1 MIMRNL
7 GLKLKIWFVVTIT
20 IAVSGI
26 VIRSVWQIMV
36 IPTAGTLRI
45 FIPLILALLG
55 LNAVIIYLT
64 IKPRKLKSLP
74 IVIGIIVVATAG
86 LMAGVT
92 HFVHFIVSPEAAPVL
107 SKIIATSVI
116 LPSLSAYL
124 LLLYFIWSLRK
135 S

>member
-1 MIMRNL
+1 MIMRNP

-20 IAVSGI
+20 IVVSGI

-45 FIPLILALLG
+45 FLPLILALLG
-55 LNAVIIYLT
+55 LNALIIYLT
-64 IKPRKLKSLP
+64 IKPQKLKSLP

-86 LMAGVT
+86 LTAGVT

-107 SKIIATSVI
+107 SKIIAASVI

-124 LLLYFIWSLRK
+124 LLLYFIRSLRK

>member
-1 MIMRNL
+1 MRNL

-26 VIRSVWQIMV
+26 VTRSVWQIVV
-36 IPTAGTLRI
+36 IPTAGTFRI

-55 LNAVIIYLT
+55 LNALIIYLT
-64 IKPRKLKSLP
+64 IKPQKLKSLP

-124 LLLYFIWSLRK
+124 LLLYFIRSLRK

>member
-1 MIMRNL
+1 MGNL

-20 IAVSGI
+20 IVVSGI
-26 VIRSVWQIMV
+26 VIRSVWQIVV

-55 LNAVIIYLT
+55 LNALIIYLT
-64 IKPRKLKSLP
+64 IKPQKLKSLP

-124 LLLYFIWSLRK
+124 LLLYFIWFLRK

>member
-1 MIMRNL
+1 MRNP

-45 FIPLILALLG
+45 FLPLILALLG
-55 LNAVIIYLT
+55 LNALIIYLT
-64 IKPRKLKSLP
+64 IKPQKLKSLP

-86 LMAGVT
+86 LMAGVF

-107 SKIIATSVI
+107 SKIIAASVI

-124 LLLYFIWSLRK
+124 LLLYFIRSLRK

>member
-1 MIMRNL
+1 MRNL
-7 GLKLKIWFVVTIT
+7 GLKLKIWFIVTIT
-20 IAVSGI
+20 IVVTGI
-26 VIRSVWQIMV
+26 VIRSVWQIVV
-36 IPTAGTLRI
+36 IPTAGTFRI

-64 IKPRKLKSLP
+64 IKPQKLKSLP
-74 IVIGIIVVATAG
+74 IIIGVTVVATAS
-86 LMAGVT
+86 LMAGAT
-92 HFVHFIVSPEAAPVL
+92 HFVHFIISPEAAPVL

-116 LPSLSAYL
+116 LPSLSAYV

>member
-1 MIMRNL
+1 MRNL
-7 GLKLKIWFVVTIT
+7 GLKLRIWFAATITLVVT
-20 IAVSGI
+20 GI
-26 VIRSVWQIMV
+26 VIRSIWQIAV
-36 IPTAGTLRI
+36 IPTAGTFRI

-64 IKPRKLKSLP
+64 IKPQKLKSLP
-74 IVIGIIVVATAG
+74 IVIGIIVVATVGLIAG
-86 LMAGVT
+86 AA
-92 HFVHFIVSPEAAPVL
+92 HFVHFIVSSEAAPVL
-107 SKIIATSVI
+107 SKIISAFII

>member
-1 MIMRNL
+1 MRNL
-7 GLKLKIWFVVTIT
+7 GLKLRIWFAATITLVVT
-20 IAVSGI
+20 GI
-26 VIRSVWQIMV
+26 VIRSIWQIVV
-36 IPTAGTLRI
+36 IPTAGTFRI

-64 IKPRKLKSLP
+64 IKPQKLKSLP
-74 IVIGIIVVATAG
+74 IVIGIIVVATVG
-86 LMAGVT
+86 LMAGAT
-92 HFVHFIVSPEAAPVL
+92 HFVHFITSPEAAPVL

>member
-1 MIMRNL
+1 MRNL
-7 GLKLKIWFVVTIT
+7 GLKLRIWFAATITLVVT
-20 IAVSGI
+20 GI
-26 VIRSVWQIMV
+26 VIRSIWQIAV
-36 IPTAGTLRI
+36 IPTAGTFRI

-64 IKPRKLKSLP
+64 IKPQKLKSLP
-74 IVIGIIVVATAG
+74 IVIGITVVATVG
-86 LMAGVT
+86 LTAGVS

-107 SKIIATSVI
+107 SKIVGILVI

-124 LLLYFIWSLRK
+124 LLLYFFWSLRK

>member
-1 MIMRNL
+1 MGNL
-7 GLKLKIWFVVTIT
+7 GLKLRIWLAVTISLAAT
-20 IAVSGI
+20 GI
-26 VIRSVWQIMV
+26 IIRSVWQIVV
-36 IPTAGTLRI
+36 IPTPGTFRI

-64 IKPRKLKSLP
+64 IKPQKLKSLP

-86 LMAGVT
+86 LMAGAT
-92 HFVHFIVSPEAAPVL
+92 HFVHFIISPEAAPVL
-107 SKIIATSVI
+107 SKIVATSVI

-135 S
+135 R

>member
-1 MIMRNL
+1 MRKL
-7 GLKLKIWFVVTIT
+7 GLKLKIWFIVTIS
-20 IAVSGI
+20 IVIIGI
-26 VIRSVWQIMV
+26 IIRSVWQIVV
-36 IPTAGTLRI
+36 IPTAGTFRI

-55 LNAVIIYLT
+55 LNAIIIYLT
-64 IKPRKLKSLP
+64 IKPQKLKSRP

-92 HFVHFIVSPEAAPVL
+92 HFVHFIGSPEAAPVL

-124 LLLYFIWSLRK
+124 LLLYFIWVLRK

>member
-1 MIMRNL
+1 MRNL
-7 GLKLKIWFVVTIT
+7 GLKLRIWFAATITLVVT
-20 IAVSGI
+20 GI
-26 VIRSVWQIMV
+26 VIRSIWQIVV
-36 IPTAGTLRI
+36 IPTAGTFRI

-64 IKPRKLKSLP
+64 VKPQKLKSLP
-74 IVIGIIVVATAG
+74 IVIGIIVVATVG
-86 LMAGVT
+86 LIAGVA

-107 SKIIATSVI
+107 SKIISAFII

-124 LLLYFIWSLRK
+124 LLLYFFWSLRK

>member
-1 MIMRNL
+1 MRNL
-7 GLKLKIWFVVTIT
+7 GLKLRIWFAATIT
-20 IAVSGI
+20 IVVTGI
-26 VIRSVWQIMV
+26 VIRSIWQIVV
-36 IPTAGTLRI
+36 IPTAGTFRI

-64 IKPRKLKSLP
+64 IKPQKLKSLP
-74 IVIGIIVVATAG
+74 IVIGIIVVATVG
-86 LMAGVT
+86 LIAGVA

-107 SKIIATSVI
+107 SKIISAFII

>member
-64 IKPRKLKSLP
+64 IKPQKLKSLP

>member
-1 MIMRNL
+1 M
-7 GLKLKIWFVVTIT
+7 TIT
-20 IAVSGI
+20 IVATGI
-26 VIRSVWQIMV
+26 VIRSVWQIVV
-36 IPTAGTLRI
+36 IPTAGTFRI

-64 IKPRKLKSLP
+64 IKPQKLKSLP
-74 IVIGIIVVATAG
+74 IVIGIIVVATVG
-86 LMAGVT
+86 LITGVT

-107 SKIIATSVI
+107 SKIISAFII

-124 LLLYFIWSLRK
+124 LLLYFFWSLRK

>member
-20 IAVSGI
+20 IVVTGI
-26 VIRSVWQIMV
+26 VIRSVWQIVV
-36 IPTAGTLRI
+36 IPTAGTFRI

-64 IKPRKLKSLP
+64 IKPQKLKSLP
-74 IVIGIIVVATAG
+74 IVIGIIIVATAG

-107 SKIIATSVI
+107 SKIIAASVI

-124 LLLYFIWSLRK
+124 LLLYFIWFLRK

>member
-1 MIMRNL
+1 MRNL
-7 GLKLKIWFVVTIT
+7 GLKLRIWFAATITLVVT
-20 IAVSGI
+20 GI
-26 VIRSVWQIMV
+26 VIRSIWQIVV
-36 IPTAGTLRI
+36 IPTAGTFRI

-64 IKPRKLKSLP
+64 IKPQKLKSLP
-74 IVIGIIVVATAG
+74 IVIGIIVVATVGLIAG
-86 LMAGVT
+86 AT

-107 SKIIATSVI
+107 SKIISAFII

-124 LLLYFIWSLRK
+124 LLLYFFWSLRK